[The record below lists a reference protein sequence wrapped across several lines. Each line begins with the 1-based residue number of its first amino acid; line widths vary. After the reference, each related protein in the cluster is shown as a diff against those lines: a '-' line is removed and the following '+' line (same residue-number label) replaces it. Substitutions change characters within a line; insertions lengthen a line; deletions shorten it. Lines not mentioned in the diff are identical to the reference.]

1 MLKKIGL
8 VAVLAALISVVV
20 ATTAWGSAKPRT
32 LAAATAS
39 VKCGKQVSIGVAY
52 PATGGVAFLGALQ
65 FDWAKY
71 ALKRWNKSHK
81 LKIKFVQGDTQLT
94 TNAAANIA
102 VAHSFASN
110 GQILAV
116 TGPAG
121 SQEVQDSD
129 GNGSAPIYASAHL
142 APVSGSATRIYL
154 TRARLDSLKGTFT
167 PRETPTGYFYRTVPN
182 DGQQGDAVANYIH
195 KNLKK
200 THVYI
205 IDDEEAYSQGLAD
218 QVQAGLRKDGVKA
231 GRNHVAQNVND
242 FSSLIASIPSNT
254 QLVYIPWQQAAEAQT
269 FSSQLKANGSGSAKN
284 AIVMGSDGIDAPGQ
298 FTAHNAYVSGFPVD
312 ATSAVYKAFTKAHGG
327 KPETFGLPT
336 YTSVWVNATA
346 IQMACKAGHGK
357 TTRTAV
363 RKDLL
368 KVKLT
373 AKQSLLGFPVQF
385 LKKNKGSFQ
394 GPGDMGGSA
403 DFAIYHINNSGA
415 YVRVK

>member
-20 ATTAWGSAKPRT
+20 STTAWGSAKAPRT
-32 LAAATAS
+32 AAAATAS
-39 VKCGKQVSIGVAY
+39 VKCGKRVSIGLAY

-65 FDWAKY
+65 IDWAKT
-71 ALKRWNKSHK
+71 AVKRWNGSHK
-81 LKIKFVQGDTQLT
+81 LKIKLVQGDTKLT
-94 TNAAANIA
+94 TDAAANVA

-110 GQILAV
+110 GKILAV

-121 SQEVQDSD
+121 SQEVQDSTAVYK
-129 GNGSAPIYASAHL
+129 GAGL
-142 APVSGSATRIYL
+142 ADVSGSATRVAL
-154 TRARLDSLKGTFT
+154 TRAKSGT
-167 PRETPTGYFYRTVPN
+167 PRETAKGFFYRTVPN
-182 DGQQGDAVANYIH
+182 DGQQGDAVANFIH
-195 KNLKK
+195 KKLKK

-218 QVQAGLRKDGVKA
+218 QVQADLKKFGINA

-269 FSSQLKANGSGSAKN
+269 FSQQLKANGSGSAKK

-298 FTAHNAYVSGFPVD
+298 FEAHGAYVSGFPVD
-312 ATSAVYKAFTKAHGG
+312 ATNPVYKSFTKAHKGQ
-327 KPETFGLPT
+327 PEAFGLPT

-346 IQMACKAGHGK
+346 IKMACKAGHGK
-357 TTRTAV
+357 TTRKAV

-373 AKQSLLGFPVQF
+373 AKQSLLGFPVHF
-385 LKKNKGSFQ
+385 LNKNFATFQ
-394 GPGDMGGSA
+394 GPGDMA
-403 DFAIYHINNSGA
+403 LPANFAIYHITNSGT
-415 YVRVK
+415 YVRVQ

>member
-20 ATTAWGSAKPRT
+20 ATTAWGSAKAPRT
-32 LAAATAS
+32 AAAATAS
-39 VKCGKQVSIGVAY
+39 VKCGTKVSIGVAY

-65 FDWAKY
+65 FDWAKT
-71 ALKRWNKSHK
+71 AVKKWNGSHK
-81 LKIKFVQGDTQLT
+81 LKIKLVQGDTQLT
-94 TNAAANIA
+94 TNAAANLA

-110 GQILAV
+110 GKILAV

-121 SQEVQDSD
+121 SQEVQDSA
-129 GNGSAPIYASAHL
+129 GVYHGAGL
-142 APVSGSATRIYL
+142 APVSGSASRIFL
-154 TRARLDSLKGTFT
+154 TRAKSGNS
-167 PRETPTGYFYRTVPN
+167 RETSKGFFYRTVPN

-195 KNLKK
+195 QNLKK
-200 THVYI
+200 KRIYI

-218 QVQAGLRKDGVKA
+218 QVGADLKKFGINA

-269 FSSQLKANGSGSAKN
+269 FSQQLKANGSGSAKS

-298 FTAHNAYVSGFPVD
+298 FEAHGAYVSGFPVD
-312 ATSAVYKAFTKAHGG
+312 ATNPVYKSFTKAHKGQ
-327 KPETFGLPT
+327 PEAFGLPT
-336 YTSVWVNATA
+336 YTSIWANATA
-346 IQMACKAGHGK
+346 IKMACKAGHGK
-357 TTRTAV
+357 TTRKAV

-373 AKQSLLGFPVQF
+373 AKQSVLGFPVQF
-385 LKKNKGSFQ
+385 LNKNKSTFQ
-394 GPGDMGGSA
+394 GPGDMGGLA
-403 DFAIYHINNSGA
+403 DYAIYHITNSGA

>member
-1 MLKKIGL
+1 M
-8 VAVLAALISVVV
+8 
-20 ATTAWGSAKPRT
+20 
-32 LAAATAS
+32 
-39 VKCGKQVSIGVAY
+39 
-52 PATGGVAFLGALQ
+52 
-65 FDWAKY
+65 
-71 ALKRWNKSHK
+71 
-81 LKIKFVQGDTQLT
+81 QGDTKLT
-94 TNAAANIA
+94 TDAAANVA

-110 GQILAV
+110 GKILAV

-121 SQEVQDSD
+121 SQEVQDSTAVYK
-129 GNGSAPIYASAHL
+129 GAGL
-142 APVSGSATRIYL
+142 ADVSGSATRVAL
-154 TRARLDSLKGTFT
+154 TRAKSGT
-167 PRETPTGYFYRTVPN
+167 PRETAKGFFYRTVPN

-195 KNLKK
+195 TNLKK

-218 QVQAGLRKDGVKA
+218 QVQADLKKFGINA

-269 FSSQLKANGSGSAKN
+269 FSQQLKANGSGSAKN

-298 FTAHNAYVSGFPVD
+298 FEAHGAYVSGFPVD
-312 ATSAVYKAFTKAHGG
+312 ATNPVYKSFTKAHKGQ
-327 KPETFGLPT
+327 PEAFGLPT

-346 IQMACKAGHGK
+346 IKMACKAGHGK
-357 TTRTAV
+357 TTRKAV

-373 AKQSLLGFPVQF
+373 AKKSLLGFPVQF
-385 LKKNKGSFQ
+385 LNKNKGTFQ

-403 DFAIYHINNSGA
+403 DFAIYHITNSGT

>member
-1 MLKKIGL
+1 MLKKVGA
-8 VAVLAALISVVV
+8 VALIAALGSVIV
-20 ATTAWGSAKPRT
+20 ATTAWGSAKAPRT
-32 LAAATAS
+32 AAAATAS

-71 ALKRWNKSHK
+71 ALKRWNHSHK

-94 TNAAANIA
+94 TNAAANVA

-110 GQILAV
+110 GKILAV

-121 SQEVQDSD
+121 SQEVQDSTAVYK
-129 GNGSAPIYASAHL
+129 GAGLAS
-142 APVSGSATRIYL
+142 VSGSATRIFL
-154 TRARLDSLKGTFT
+154 TRAKTGN
-167 PRETPTGYFYRTVPN
+167 PRETSKGFFYRTVPN

-218 QVQAGLRKDGVKA
+218 QVQADLKKFGVNA

-242 FSSLIASIPSNT
+242 FSSLIAAIPNNT

-269 FSSQLKANGSGSAKN
+269 FSQQLKANGSGSAKN

-298 FTAHNAYVSGFPVD
+298 FTAPGAYVSGFPVD
-312 ATSAVYKAFTKAHGG
+312 ATSAVYKAFTNAHGG

-373 AKQSLLGFPVQF
+373 AKQSLLGFPVHF
-385 LKKNKGSFQ
+385 LNKNFATFQ
-394 GPGDMGGSA
+394 GPGDMA
-403 DFAIYHINNSGA
+403 TPANFAIYHISKSGA
-415 YVRVK
+415 YVRVQ